1 MSVINTI
8 EKTTKDLA
16 KNKYVKI
23 GAAVGGAYILYRVIR
38 SAARPATAPNVAK
51 DDVSKFMR
59 EGQRQSYPNGQY
71 HIFADAIYSAGFDYL
86 FGTDDTAMYSIFS
99 QMNNNLDVAKLIVA
113 FGTRRKELSGQSGS
127 LGEFIASEMNS
138 GERAKINKILA
149 SKGISYRF

>member
-8 EKTTKDLA
+8 EKTTKDIA

-38 SAARPATAPNVAK
+38 NAARPATTPNAAK

-71 HIFADAIYSAGFDYL
+71 HVFADAIYSAGFDTL
-86 FGTDDTAMYSIFS
+86 FGTDNEAIYDIFS
-99 QMNNNLDVAKLIVA
+99 KMNNNLDVAKLIVA
-113 FGTRRKELSGQSGS
+113 FGTRRKEYSGQAGS
-127 LGEFIASEMNS
+127 LGELIVSEMNNS
-138 GERAKINKILA
+138 QRAKINQILA
-149 SKGISYRF
+149 QRGITYRF